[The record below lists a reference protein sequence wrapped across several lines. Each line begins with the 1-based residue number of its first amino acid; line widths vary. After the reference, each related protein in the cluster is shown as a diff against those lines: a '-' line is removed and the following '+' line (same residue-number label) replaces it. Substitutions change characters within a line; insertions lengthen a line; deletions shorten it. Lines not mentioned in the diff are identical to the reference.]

1 MKGLGIDIFCASQ
14 ASTAICLSMDEA
26 SSSSSSTATIQLGGK
41 AIDRHNP
48 IISDNRRGG
57 GGGGRILSSVPCSY
71 HPPINPKSYHQLQ
84 KTKKSS
90 SNASKTKSSSAT
102 NEQAKKSS
110 HSSKQN
116 DHQKRKSSAKL
127 VDYIETS
134 SFTSPSPSSSIHGTD
149 VARKSSAHKAAD
161 LVTPPGSTRYLLS
174 DAAFLDGLTDYDP
187 VLALVPLGNKKKTQ
201 LTPVKQEEEPSST
214 TKDSSSNHS
223 KPPSSDQV
231 VVLRVSLHC
240 RGCEGK
246 VRKHLS
252 RMEGVTS
259 FNIDFAAKKVTVVG
273 DVTPVSVLASISK
286 VKNAQFW
293 TASSI
298 SSVTPANPN
307 PNSNPTFKQQQH

>member
-231 VVLRVSLHC
+231 L
-240 RGCEGK
+240 G
-246 VRKHLS
+246 
-252 RMEGVTS
+252 
-259 FNIDFAAKKVTVVG
+259 AK
-273 DVTPVSVLASISK
+273 PPLCYMY
-286 VKNAQFW
+286 
-293 TASSI
+293 
-298 SSVTPANPN
+298 
-307 PNSNPTFKQQQH
+307 